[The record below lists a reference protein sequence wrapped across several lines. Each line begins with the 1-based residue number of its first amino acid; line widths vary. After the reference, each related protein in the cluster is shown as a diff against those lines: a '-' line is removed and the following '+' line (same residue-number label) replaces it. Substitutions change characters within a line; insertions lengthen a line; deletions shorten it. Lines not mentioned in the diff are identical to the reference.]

1 MRFAIIGLTLSHPYA
16 FAEILTRRGHSI
28 SAVWDYD
35 PGRAAE
41 FGARFGALV
50 AATPAAAL
58 GPADGPGAGEGATAG
73 AAPAPVAVAGPDAAP
88 LPAPDGVIIT
98 SYTCDHF
105 AHARLALEAG
115 IPAYIDKLLTLTS
128 AEAEALVAIGTPFL
142 TGSALRFMPGVTE
155 AAAGI
160 GRPLTARAEVY
171 HGLSAYLQPGN
182 TWQDDPARSGG
193 VLMNMGIHA
202 IDLLVAALGT
212 DWAVVAAETAR
223 RVHPEAL
230 SEDQAALLLRGKD
243 GLLATVQVVSS
254 TERHYYALSIT
265 GTDGDGHWQY
275 PDPASPGAD
284 VYGPMLTAFEET
296 VRTRTWQVEPSAM
309 IAPVRILASARQA
322 AAIPPKEEPTWTN

>member
-1 MRFAIIGLTLSHPYA
+1 MRFAVIGLTLSHPYA
-16 FAEILTRRGHSI
+16 FAEILTQRGHSI

-41 FGARFGALV
+41 FGARFGAPV
-50 AATPAAAL
+50 AATPAAAM
-58 GPADGPGAGEGATAG
+58 GQGAGA
-73 AAPAPVAVAGPDAAP
+73 
-88 LPAPDGVIIT
+88 APDGVIIT
-98 SYTCDHF
+98 SYTSDHF

-115 IPAYIDKLLTLTS
+115 IPAYIDKLLTLTP

-142 TGSALRFMPGVTE
+142 TGSALRFMPGVAE
-155 AAAGI
+155 AAVGI

-171 HGLSAYLQPGN
+171 HGLKAYLQPGS

-202 IDLLVAALGT
+202 IDLLVAALGP
-212 DWAVVAAETAR
+212 DWAVAAAETAR
-223 RVHPEAL
+223 RVHPAAL
-230 SEDQAALLLRGKD
+230 SEDQAALLLRGKG

-254 TERHYYALSIT
+254 TERHHYALSIT

-275 PDPASPGAD
+275 PDPARPGAD

-322 AAIPPKEEPTWTN
+322 AAIPPKEEATWTN